1 MSKKEKMNVE
11 ELDFGDDLDLDELMS
26 DLEDL
31 DLELDE
37 DEGYTY
43 LGSEEEPVEAPEKT
57 DDTEEEEPPV
67 EEPPQPKKK
76 RGRPKKQKETP
87 TPAPAQSQAVSE
99 ADMDDPKTLLLSAI
113 RVQSKVI
120 SMSSIG
126 GEAKQVA
133 LEQLKY
139 VEGLIDLLL

>member
-37 DEGYTY
+37 DDMD
-43 LGSEEEPVEAPEKT
+43 LGDEEEPVEAPEET
-57 DDTEEEEPPV
+57 DDTEEEEEPPV

-87 TPAPAQSQAVSE
+87 TPAPAQNQAVSE

>member
-37 DEGYTY
+37 DDMD
-43 LGSEEEPVEAPEKT
+43 LGDEEEPVEAPEET

-87 TPAPAQSQAVSE
+87 PPAPAQNQAVSE
-99 ADMDDPKTLLLSAI
+99 TDMDDPKTLLLSAI

>member
-11 ELDFGDDLDLDELMS
+11 ELDLGDDLDLDELMS

-31 DLELDE
+31 DLELDV
-37 DEGYTY
+37 DGID
-43 LGSEEEPVEAPEKT
+43 LGDEEEPVEAPEET
-57 DDTEEEEPPV
+57 DDTEEEEEQPV
-67 EEPPQPKKK
+67 EEPAQPKKK

-87 TPAPAQSQAVSE
+87 PPAPAQNQAVSE